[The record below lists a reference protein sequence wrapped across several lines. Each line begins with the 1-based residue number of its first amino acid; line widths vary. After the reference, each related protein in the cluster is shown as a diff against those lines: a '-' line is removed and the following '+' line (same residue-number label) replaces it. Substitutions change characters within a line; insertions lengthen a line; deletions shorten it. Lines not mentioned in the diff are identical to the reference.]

1 MPHLVQNQVFQRTRQ
16 QHQHRNNKSEQS
28 QTTTKTATVQPPGY
42 VRKTS
47 REKNPQRIEKEKQK
61 IKERI
66 REMVKLNNLVCMEI
80 QREGKVPI

>member
-28 QTTTKTATVQPPGY
+28 QTTTKTVTVQPPGY
-42 VRKTS
+42 TRKIS
-47 REKNPQRIEKEKQK
+47 REKNPQWKEKHK
-61 IKERI
+61 IMVRI
-66 REMVKLNNLVCMEI
+66 REMSKLNNLVCMEI